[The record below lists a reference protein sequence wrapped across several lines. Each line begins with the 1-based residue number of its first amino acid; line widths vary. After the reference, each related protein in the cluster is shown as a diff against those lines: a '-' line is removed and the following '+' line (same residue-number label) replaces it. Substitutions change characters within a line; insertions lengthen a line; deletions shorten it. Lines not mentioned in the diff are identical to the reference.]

1 MKIYTSYFAKIK
13 KMKEHFPY
21 GLCVVSIAQK
31 DPGPEFSANSCK
43 KLAPPWYV
51 LKAYKENGDKEQYIR
66 DYKRLVLDNIDP
78 HKVYEAFKQRAG
90 YGDIVLVCYEK
101 SGDFCHRHIIAQWL
115 RDAGYEAEEWVE
127 PNETR

>member
-31 DPGPEFSANSCK
+31 DPGTEFSANSCK

-78 HKVYEAFKQRAG
+78 HKVYEALKQRAG
-90 YGDIVLVCYEK
+90 FGDVVLVGYEK
-101 SGDFCHRHIIAQWL
+101 SGDFSHRQ
-115 RDAGYEAEEWVE
+115 
-127 PNETR
+127 